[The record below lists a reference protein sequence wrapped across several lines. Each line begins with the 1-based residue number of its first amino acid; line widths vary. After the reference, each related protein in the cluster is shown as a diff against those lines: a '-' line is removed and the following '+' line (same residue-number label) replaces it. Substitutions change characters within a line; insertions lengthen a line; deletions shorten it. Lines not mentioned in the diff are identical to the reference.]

1 MLLAGGCRFHRLPY
15 HNGKDQAR
23 FSVNTM
29 ASITELEEQI
39 RNLINAPRK
48 HSAIFKDSTQYL
60 KLCSCLDVIGDIE
73 LAFCAYEEMLDS
85 PQPGSSYILA
95 YGFLQALFVQQDAVC
110 NLHEAL
116 KISWEPDP
124 LLAKIRKIRNDAIGH
139 PTKRGGGHGKCFSF
153 ISRPSITKSGFQLMT
168 MLPNQEHPMFRQVGL
183 KDLLDTQHNQL
194 EKALTALLQALQK
207 EEMEHR
213 EKFKSEKLEELF
225 PPLLPYYFEKVYE
238 SILSNR
244 VRGDGAIHVSQIH
257 EIITNFNAALEN
269 RGIAGAYPGVEY
281 QLKLLEYPL
290 SQLAE
295 YFAHKGEWRLNAN
308 DARIFTS
315 FVHNEISKLR
325 EMAIEIDEEYAMESK
340 LPPD

>member
-1 MLLAGGCRFHRLPY
+1 
-15 HNGKDQAR
+15 
-23 FSVNTM
+23 M

-85 PQPGSSYILA
+85 PKPGSSYILA
-95 YGFLQALFVQQDAVC
+95 YGFLQALFVQQDAVR

-124 LLAKIRKIRNDAIGH
+124 LLTKIRNIRNDAIGH
-139 PTKRGGGHGKCFSF
+139 PTKRRGGKCFNF

-168 MLPNQEHPMFRQVGL
+168 IVPNQEHPMFRQVSL

-194 EKALTALLQALQK
+194 EKGLTALLQALQK
-207 EEMEHR
+207 EDMEHR
-213 EKFKSEKLEELF
+213 EKFKREKLEELF
-225 PPLLPYYFEKVYE
+225 PPLLPYYFEKLYE
-238 SILSNR
+238 SILSNH
-244 VRGDGAIHVSQIH
+244 VWGDRADHVSQIR
-257 EIITNFNAALEN
+257 EIIRNFNAALEN
-269 RGIAGAYPGVEY
+269 RGIAAVYPGVEY
-281 QLKLLEYPL
+281 QLQLLEYPL

-308 DARIFTS
+308 DAQIFTS
-315 FVHNEISKLR
+315 FVQNEISKLR
-325 EMAIEIDEEYAMESK
+325 EMAIEIDEEYAMESES
-340 LPPD
+340 PPD

>member
-1 MLLAGGCRFHRLPY
+1 
-15 HNGKDQAR
+15 
-23 FSVNTM
+23 M
-29 ASITELEEQI
+29 ATITELEGQI

-48 HSAIFKDSTQYL
+48 HSAILKDSTQYP
-60 KLCSCLDVIGDIE
+60 KQCSCLDVVGDIE

-95 YGFLQALFVQQDAVC
+95 YGFLQALFVQQDAVR

-116 KISWEPDP
+116 GISWEPDP
-124 LLAKIRKIRNDAIGH
+124 LLAKIREVRNDAIGH
-139 PTKRGGGHGKCFSF
+139 PTKRGGGQGKSFSF

-168 MLPNQEHPMFRQVGL
+168 IVPNQERPILRQVSL

-194 EKALTALLQALQK
+194 KKALTALLQALQK
-207 EEMEHR
+207 EDMEHR

-225 PPLLPYYFEKVYE
+225 PPQLPYYFEKVYE

-244 VRGDGAIHVSQIH
+244 VWGYGASHVSQIH
-257 EIITNFNAALEN
+257 KIITNFSAALEN

-281 QLKLLEYPL
+281 QLELLEYPL
-290 SQLAE
+290 SQLAV

-308 DARIFTS
+308 DAQIFTS
-315 FVHNEISKLR
+315 FVQNEISKLR
-325 EMAIEIDEEYAMESK
+325 EMALEIDEKYAMESK
-340 LPPD
+340 SPPD

>member
-1 MLLAGGCRFHRLPY
+1 
-15 HNGKDQAR
+15 
-23 FSVNTM
+23 M
-29 ASITELEEQI
+29 ASISELEEQI

-85 PQPGSSYILA
+85 PKPGSSYILA
-95 YGFLQALFVQQDAVC
+95 YGFLQALFVQQDAVR

-124 LLAKIRKIRNDAIGH
+124 LLTKIRNIRNDAIGH
-139 PTKRGGGHGKCFSF
+139 PTKRRGGKCFNF

-168 MLPNQEHPMFRQVGL
+168 IVPNQEHPMFRQVSL

-194 EKALTALLQALQK
+194 EKALTALLQVLQK
-207 EEMEHR
+207 EDMEHR

-225 PPLLPYYFEKVYE
+225 PPLLTYYFEKLYE
-238 SILSNR
+238 SILSNH
-244 VRGDGAIHVSQIH
+244 VWGDGADYVSQIH

-281 QLKLLEYPL
+281 QLQLLEYPL

-308 DARIFTS
+308 DAQIFTS
-315 FVHNEISKLR
+315 FVQNEISKLR
-325 EMAIEIDEEYAMESK
+325 EMAIEIDEEYAMESESA
-340 LPPD
+340 PD